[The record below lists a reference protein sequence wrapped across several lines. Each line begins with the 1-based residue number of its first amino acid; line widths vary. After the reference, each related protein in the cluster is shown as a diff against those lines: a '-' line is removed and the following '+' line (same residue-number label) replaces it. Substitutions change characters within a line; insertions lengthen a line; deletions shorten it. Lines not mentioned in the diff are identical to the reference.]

1 MTSLRFDWR
10 TDEGILL
17 HVEAEV
23 DEYGEFQEWVAILK
37 QGGNDITFN
46 DYLTGPQQD
55 DITQAAWDE
64 YTQYLD
70 DRRVRV

>member
-10 TDEGILL
+10 TTDGILL

-23 DEYGEFQEWVAILK
+23 DEFGELQEWEALLK
-37 QGGNDITFN
+37 QGGEVYGFVDR
-46 DYLTGPQQD
+46 LTGAEQD